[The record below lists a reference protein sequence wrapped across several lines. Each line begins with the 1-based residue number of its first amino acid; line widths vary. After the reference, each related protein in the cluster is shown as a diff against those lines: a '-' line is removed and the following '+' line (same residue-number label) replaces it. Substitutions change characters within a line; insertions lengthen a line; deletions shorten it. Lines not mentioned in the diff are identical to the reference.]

1 MAHITETPYISNQ
14 NIDYLIMC
22 LSNAIQIKYGS
33 NIENFDIL
41 IVGGSALALKY
52 AYRSTVDI
60 DADIK
65 FRNEITSCINSIAL
79 SNNIPK
85 DWINQDFTKSPSYS
99 RRIWSNA
106 LYYKTIGIINVFV
119 VSDID
124 QLCMKLVAG
133 RTKDAIDAIY
143 LSEKLIASGVVFSTV
158 EFEYK
163 YLYGDYI
170 KPNQRLLSR
179 VKKLFKRAGML

>member
-1 MAHITETPYISNQ
+1 MAHITETPYINSQ

-22 LSNAIQIKYGS
+22 LSNAIQIKYGN

-65 FRNEITSCINSIAL
+65 FRSEITSCIDSIAA
-79 SNNIPK
+79 SNNIPN

-106 LYYKTIGIINVFV
+106 LYYKTIGIINIFV

-133 RTKDAIDAIY
+133 RTKDVIDAIY
-143 LSEKLIASGVVFSTV
+143 LSERLISSGVVFSVV
-158 EFEYK
+158 EHEYK

-170 KPNQRLLSR
+170 KPSQRLLSR

>member
-41 IVGGSALALKY
+41 VVGGSALALKY

-85 DWINQDFTKSPSYS
+85 DWINQDFTKSPSY

-106 LYYKTIGIINVFV
+106 LYYKCICCFRYRPALYET
-119 VSDID
+119 
-124 QLCMKLVAG
+124 CC
-133 RTKDAIDAIY
+133 RKD
-143 LSEKLIASGVVFSTV
+143 K
-158 EFEYK
+158 
-163 YLYGDYI
+163 
-170 KPNQRLLSR
+170 RCHR
-179 VKKLFKRAGML
+179 RHLFK